1 MYLQMWKDSETE
13 IDYLD
18 FSYIVEIMRDTIND
32 EKLLPSCIGLY
43 GDWGSGKSSLMHMC
57 KRQLEQQNDGT
68 VCLLF
73 NGWLY
78 ESYDD
83 AKTAILASILDGI
96 KGGRELPETAIMILK
111 ALYDSV
117 DKFKIIKG
125 GIKFGIDM
133 AVAGGLGAI
142 TNLTIKEVAKK
153 AKKVAEGV
161 DEESTMQAIKDKL
174 DYKEVREDIR
184 EFREKFAQLI
194 KEAGIK
200 KLVIFVDELDRCNPA
215 TILDTLEAMRLFL
228 FNGNV
233 SFVIGADER
242 HVTYAIRSKFED
254 IEGINMDIGKE
265 YQEKLIQYPIRIP
278 CMNKDETEFYIM
290 CLLSENELN
299 ATEFDGL
306 LKFLQAKRKQNPLEF
321 SITMEILREYN
332 EKIATR
338 LNDSLVLSKQLSG
351 ILTQGLNGNPRQ
363 CKRFLNTLDMRQKM
377 ANYKNVTL
385 KSNVLA
391 KIMEV
396 EYFQTPLF
404 RKMINLLGDN
414 MLKKELEGF
423 ETDQEDK
430 ISALD
435 PWKNELWVKKWMKAK
450 PMLSE
455 EKLENYF
462 YFMRAS
468 AKDNMFTSIE
478 KMSEDAKKIFEGLL
492 KHSDLAFNQA
502 KMDVDKMSVFD
513 QNQILDGLYQDMVG
527 DERYEKGK
535 IKFFLLWGGLNAQL
549 QENTIKY
556 CADLSA
562 QKMSV
567 SHIPHFEGFYVQCK
581 NQGAMKTIL
590 ERWKSEN
597 TTLKTAIEDF
607 L

>member
-1 MYLQMWKDSETE
+1 MWKDSETE

-18 FSYIVEIMRDTIND
+18 FSYIIEIMKDTIND

-96 KGGRELPETAIMILK
+96 KDGRKLSKSAIMILK

-153 AKKVAEGV
+153 AKQVAEGV
-161 DEESTMQAIKDKL
+161 NEESTMQAIKDKL

-242 HVTYAIRSKFED
+242 HVTYAIRSKFDD

-290 CLLSENELN
+290 CLLSENELTT
-299 ATEFDGL
+299 TEFDEF
-306 LKFLQAKRKQNPLEF
+306 LKFLQEKRKQNP
-321 SITMEILREYN
+321 
-332 EKIATR
+332 
-338 LNDSLVLSKQLSG
+338 
-351 ILTQGLNGNPRQ
+351 
-363 CKRFLNTLDMRQKM
+363 
-377 ANYKNVTL
+377 
-385 KSNVLA
+385 
-391 KIMEV
+391 
-396 EYFQTPLF
+396 
-404 RKMINLLGDN
+404 
-414 MLKKELEGF
+414 
-423 ETDQEDK
+423 
-430 ISALD
+430 
-435 PWKNELWVKKWMKAK
+435 
-450 PMLSE
+450 
-455 EKLENYF
+455 
-462 YFMRAS
+462 
-468 AKDNMFTSIE
+468 
-478 KMSEDAKKIFEGLL
+478 
-492 KHSDLAFNQA
+492 
-502 KMDVDKMSVFD
+502 
-513 QNQILDGLYQDMVG
+513 
-527 DERYEKGK
+527 
-535 IKFFLLWGGLNAQL
+535 
-549 QENTIKY
+549 
-556 CADLSA
+556 
-562 QKMSV
+562 
-567 SHIPHFEGFYVQCK
+567 
-581 NQGAMKTIL
+581 
-590 ERWKSEN
+590 
-597 TTLKTAIEDF
+597 
-607 L
+607 

>member
-1 MYLQMWKDSETE
+1 MWKDSETE

-18 FSYIVEIMRDTIND
+18 FSYIIEIMKDTIND

-96 KGGRELPETAIMILK
+96 KDGRKLSKSAIMILK

-153 AKKVAEGV
+153 AKQVAEGV
-161 DEESTMQAIKDKL
+161 NEESTMQAIKDKL

-242 HVTYAIRSKFED
+242 HVTYAIRSKFDD

-290 CLLSENELN
+290 CLLSENELTT
-299 ATEFDGL
+299 TEFDEF
-306 LKFLQAKRKQNPLEF
+306 LKFLQEKRKQNPLEF
-321 SITMEILREYN
+321 SITMDILKEYN
-332 EKIATR
+332 EAIATR
-338 LNDSLVLSKQLSG
+338 LNESLVLSKQLSG

-404 RKMINLLGDN
+404 RKMVNLLGDN
-414 MLKKELEGF
+414 MLKTELEGF

-468 AKDNMFTSIE
+468 AKNNMFTSID
-478 KMSEDAKKIFEGLL
+478 KMSEDAKKIFEGLS
-492 KHSDLAFNQA
+492 KHSDLAFKQA
-502 KMDVDKMSVFD
+502 KMGVDKLSVFD
-513 QNQILDGLYQDMVG
+513 QNQILDGLYQDVVG
-527 DERYEKGK
+527 DERYEKDK
-535 IKFFLLWGGLNAQL
+535 IKFFLLWGGLNVQL

-562 QKMSV
+562 QKISV
-567 SHIPHFEGFYVQCK
+567 SHIPHFEGFYAQCK
-581 NQGAMKTIL
+581 NQGAMKTIF

>member
-1 MYLQMWKDSETE
+1 MWKDSETE

-18 FSYIVEIMRDTIND
+18 FSYIVEIMKDTIND

-57 KRQLEQQNDGT
+57 KKQLEEQKDGT

-96 KGGRELPETAIMILK
+96 KEGRELSGTAKITLK
-111 ALYDSV
+111 ALYDSI
-117 DKFKIIKG
+117 DKFKVIKG
-125 GIKFGIDM
+125 GIKFGIDI
-133 AVAGGLGAI
+133 AVTGGLGAI
-142 TNLTIKEVAKK
+142 TNLAIKEITKK
-153 AKKVAEGV
+153 AKKIAEDV
-161 DEESTMQAIKDKL
+161 DEENMLQAIKDKL

-184 EFREKFAQLI
+184 EFREKFAELI

-228 FNGNV
+228 FSGNV

-242 HVTYAIRSKFED
+242 HVTYAIRSKFND

-290 CLLSENELN
+290 CLLSEKELC
-299 ATEFDGL
+299 EKDFKDL
-306 LKFLQAKRKQNPLEF
+306 LNYLQKKRKENPLEF
-321 SITMEILREYN
+321 IITMEILREYN
-332 EKIATR
+332 ESIATK
-338 LNDSLVLSKQLSG
+338 LNESLVLAKQLSG

-377 ANYKNVTL
+377 AKYKNVTL

-396 EYFQTPLF
+396 EYFQTSLF
-404 RKMINLLGDN
+404 RKMVNLLGDN
-414 MLKKELEGF
+414 LLNKELKGF

-430 ISALD
+430 ISALE
-435 PWKNELWVKKWMKAK
+435 PWKNELWVKRWMKAK
-450 PMLSE
+450 PLLSE

-462 YFMRAS
+462 YFMRTS
-468 AKDNMFTSIE
+468 IKDNVFTSIE
-478 KMSEDAKKIFEGLL
+478 KMSEEAKKIFEALL
-492 KHSDLAFNQA
+492 KHSDAAFNQA
-502 KMDVDKMSVFD
+502 KKIIDKMSVFD
-513 QNQILDGLYQDMVG
+513 QNQILDGLYEDIVG
-527 DERYEKGK
+527 EEKYDRDK
-535 IKFFLLWGGLNAQL
+535 IKFFLLWGGLNEQL

-562 QKMSV
+562 KNILL
-567 SHIPHFEGFYVQCK
+567 SHIPYFEGFYAQCK
-581 NQGAMKTIL
+581 NQEEMKVIL

-597 TTLKTAIEDF
+597 MGLKTAIEEF

>member
-1 MYLQMWKDSETE
+1 MWKDSETE

-18 FSYIVEIMRDTIND
+18 FSYIIEIMKDTIND

-96 KGGRELPETAIMILK
+96 KDGRKLSKSAIMILK

-153 AKKVAEGV
+153 AKQVAEGV
-161 DEESTMQAIKDKL
+161 NEESTMQAIKDKL

-242 HVTYAIRSKFED
+242 HVTYAIRSKFDD

-290 CLLSENELN
+290 CLLSENELTT
-299 ATEFDGL
+299 TEFDEF
-306 LKFLQAKRKQNPLEF
+306 LKFLQEKRKQNPLEF
-321 SITMEILREYN
+321 SITMDILKEYN
-332 EKIATR
+332 EAIATR
-338 LNDSLVLSKQLSG
+338 LNESLVLSKQLSG

-404 RKMINLLGDN
+404 RKMVNLLGDN
-414 MLKKELEGF
+414 MLKTELEGF

-455 EKLENYF
+455 EMLENYF

-468 AKDNMFTSIE
+468 AKNNMFTSID
-478 KMSEDAKKIFEGLL
+478 KMSEDAKKIFEGLS
-492 KHSDLAFNQA
+492 KHSDLAFKQA
-502 KMDVDKMSVFD
+502 KMGVDKLSVFD
-513 QNQILDGLYQDMVG
+513 QNQILDGLYQDVVG
-527 DERYEKGK
+527 DERYEKDK
-535 IKFFLLWGGLNAQL
+535 IKFFLLWGGLNVQL

-562 QKMSV
+562 QKISV
-567 SHIPHFEGFYVQCK
+567 SHIPHFEGFYAQCK
-581 NQGAMKTIL
+581 NQGAMKTIF

>member
-1 MYLQMWKDSETE
+1 MWKDSETE
-13 IDYLD
+13 TDYLD
-18 FSYIVEIMRDTIND
+18 FSYIVEIMKDTIND

-57 KRQLEQQNDGT
+57 KRQLERQNDGT

-96 KGGRELPETAIMILK
+96 KEGRDLSGAAKITLK
-111 ALYDSV
+111 ALYDSI
-117 DKFKIIKG
+117 DKFKVIKG

-133 AVAGGLGAI
+133 AVTGGLGAI
-142 TNLTIKEVAKK
+142 TNLTIKEITKK
-153 AKKVAEGV
+153 AKKVVNNV
-161 DEESTMQAIKDKL
+161 DEESTIQAIKDKL

-184 EFREKFAQLI
+184 EFREKFAELI

-242 HVTYAIRSKFED
+242 HVTYAIRSKFDD

-278 CMNKDETEFYIM
+278 CMNRDETEFYIM
-290 CLLSENELN
+290 CLLSENELTT
-299 ATEFDGL
+299 TEFDGL
-306 LKFLQAKRKQNPLEF
+306 LKFLQEKRKQNPLEF
-321 SITMEILREYN
+321 SITMEILKEYN
-332 EKIATR
+332 EPIATR
-338 LNDSLVLSKQLSG
+338 LNESLVLSKQLSG

-377 ANYKNVTL
+377 AKYKNVTL
-385 KSNVLA
+385 KSSVLA

-396 EYFQTPLF
+396 EYFQTSLF
-404 RKMINLLGDN
+404 RKMIKLSGDN
-414 MLKKELEGF
+414 MLKTEIEGF

-430 ISALD
+430 INALD

-455 EKLENYF
+455 ENYF

-502 KMDVDKMSVFD
+502 KIDVDKMSVFD
-513 QNQILDGLYQDMVG
+513 QNQILDGLYQDMAG
-527 DERYEKGK
+527 DERYEKDK
-535 IKFFLLWGGLNAQL
+535 IRFFLLWGGLNAQL

-562 QKMSV
+562 KKFSV
-567 SHIPHFEGFYVQCK
+567 SHIPYFEGFYAQCK
-581 NQGAMKTIL
+581 NQGAMKTIR

>member
-1 MYLQMWKDSETE
+1 MWKDSETE

-18 FSYIVEIMRDTIND
+18 FLYIVEIMKDTIND

-57 KRQLEQQNDGT
+57 KHQLEQQNDGT
-68 VCLLF
+68 ICLLF

-96 KGGRELPETAIMILK
+96 KENRELPETAMLILK
-111 ALYDSV
+111 SLYDSV
-117 DKFKIIKG
+117 DKFKAIKG

-133 AVAGGLGAI
+133 ALSGGLGAI
-142 TNLTIKEVAKK
+142 TNLTIKEVTKK
-153 AKKVAEGV
+153 AKKVVSGV
-161 DEESTMQAIKDKL
+161 DEESMIQAIKDKL

-184 EFREKFAQLI
+184 EFREKFAKLI

-200 KLVIFVDELDRCNPA
+200 KLVIFVDELDRCNPT

-242 HVTYAIRSKFED
+242 HVTYAIKSKFDD

-278 CMNKDETEFYIM
+278 SMNKDETEFYIM

-299 ATEFDGL
+299 ATELDSL
-306 LKFLQAKRKQNPLEF
+306 LEYLQEKRKKNPLEF
-321 SITMEILREYN
+321 VITMQILREYN
-332 EKIATR
+332 ESIATR
-338 LNDSLVLSKQLSG
+338 LNESLVLSKQLSG
-351 ILTQGLNGNPRQ
+351 ILTKGLNGNPRQ

-377 ANYKNVTL
+377 AKYKNVTL

-396 EYFQTPLF
+396 EYFQTSLF
-404 RKMINLLGDN
+404 RKMINLLSDN
-414 MLKKELEGF
+414 LLNKELEGF
-423 ETDQEDK
+423 ETDKDDK
-430 ISALD
+430 IVMLE
-435 PWKNELWVKKWMKAK
+435 PWKNELWVKCWMKAK
-450 PMLSE
+450 PLLSV

-468 AKDNMFTSIE
+468 AKDNAFTSID
-478 KMSEDAKKIFEGLL
+478 KMSEDAKKIFEALL
-492 KHSDLAFNQA
+492 KHSDTAFNQA
-502 KMDVDKMSVFD
+502 KKIIDKMSVFD
-513 QNQILDGLYQDMVG
+513 QNQILDGLYEDVVG
-527 DERYEKGK
+527 DEKYDKDK
-535 IKFFLLWGGLNAQL
+535 IKFFLLWGGLNEQL

-562 QKMSV
+562 KKLSL
-567 SHIPHFEGFYVQCK
+567 SHIPYFEGFYAQCK
-581 NQGAMKTIL
+581 NQAEIKVIL
-590 ERWKSEN
+590 ERWKNDN
-597 TTLKTAIEDF
+597 TTLKTLIEDF
-607 L
+607 V

>member
-1 MYLQMWKDSETE
+1 MWKDSETE

-18 FSYIVEIMRDTIND
+18 FSYIVEIMKDTIND

-57 KRQLEQQNDGT
+57 KKQLEEQKDGT

-96 KGGRELPETAIMILK
+96 KEGRELSGTAKITLK
-111 ALYDSV
+111 ALYDSI
-117 DKFKIIKG
+117 DKFKVIKG

-133 AVAGGLGAI
+133 AVTGGLGAI
-142 TNLTIKEVAKK
+142 TNLAIKEITKK
-153 AKKVAEGV
+153 AKKIAEDV
-161 DEESTMQAIKDKL
+161 DEENMLQAIKDKL

-184 EFREKFAQLI
+184 EFREKFAELI

-228 FNGNV
+228 FSGNV

-242 HVTYAIRSKFED
+242 HVTYAIRSKFND

-290 CLLSENELN
+290 CLLSEKELC
-299 ATEFDGL
+299 EKDFKDL
-306 LKFLQAKRKQNPLEF
+306 LNYLQKKRKENPLEF
-321 SITMEILREYN
+321 IITMEILREYN
-332 EKIATR
+332 ESIATK
-338 LNDSLVLSKQLSG
+338 LNESLVLAKQLSG

-377 ANYKNVTL
+377 AKYKNVTL

-396 EYFQTPLF
+396 EYFQTSLF
-404 RKMINLLGDN
+404 RKMVNLLGDN
-414 MLKKELEGF
+414 LLNKELEGF

-430 ISALD
+430 ISALE
-435 PWKNELWVKKWMKAK
+435 PWKNELWVKRWMKAK
-450 PMLSE
+450 PLLSE

-462 YFMRAS
+462 YFMRTS
-468 AKDNMFTSIE
+468 IKNNVFTSIE
-478 KMSEDAKKIFEGLL
+478 KMSEEAKKIFEALL
-492 KHSDLAFNQA
+492 KHSDAAFNQA
-502 KMDVDKMSVFD
+502 KKIIDKMSVFD
-513 QNQILDGLYQDMVG
+513 QNQILDGLYEDIVG
-527 DERYEKGK
+527 EEKYDRDK
-535 IKFFLLWGGLNAQL
+535 IKFFLLWGGLNEQL

-562 QKMSV
+562 KNILL
-567 SHIPHFEGFYVQCK
+567 SHIPYFEGFYAQCK
-581 NQGAMKTIL
+581 NQEEMKVIL

-597 TTLKTAIEDF
+597 MGLKTAIEEF

>member
-1 MYLQMWKDSETE
+1 MWKDSETE
-13 IDYLD
+13 IDFLD
-18 FSYIVEIMRDTIND
+18 FSYIVEIMKDTIND

-57 KRQLEQQNDGT
+57 KRQLEQQNNGT

-96 KGGRELPETAIMILK
+96 KEGRNLSGKAKVILK

-117 DKFKIIKG
+117 DKFKVLKG

-133 AVAGGLGAI
+133 AVVGGLGAI
-142 TNLTIKEVAKK
+142 ANLAVKEVTKK
-153 AKKVAEGV
+153 AKKVVECV
-161 DEESTMQAIKDKL
+161 DEESTIQAIKDKL

-184 EFREKFAQLI
+184 KFREKFAELI

-242 HVTYAIRSKFED
+242 HVTYAIRSKFDD

-290 CLLSENELN
+290 CLLSENELS

-306 LKFLQAKRKQNPLEF
+306 LKFLQAKRKKTPLEF
-321 SITMEILREYN
+321 SITMEILKEYN
-332 EKIATR
+332 EPIATR
-338 LNDSLVLSKQLSG
+338 LKDSLVLSKQLSG

-363 CKRFLNTLDMRQKM
+363 CKRFLNILDMRQKM
-377 ANYKNVTL
+377 AKYKNVTL

-396 EYFQTPLF
+396 EYFQTALF
-404 RKMINLLGDN
+404 RKMVNLLGDN
-414 MLKKELEGF
+414 MLKTELEGF
-423 ETDQEDK
+423 ETDQEEK

-435 PWKNELWVKKWMKAK
+435 PWKNEIWVKKWMKAK

-455 EKLENYF
+455 EKIENYF

-468 AKDNMFTSIE
+468 TKDNMFTSIE
-478 KMSEDAKKIFEGLL
+478 KMSEDAKKIFEGLS
-492 KHSDLAFNQA
+492 KHSEIVFNQA
-502 KMDVDKMSVFD
+502 KKEIDKMSLFD
-513 QNQILDGLYQDMVG
+513 QNQILDGLYQDVVS
-527 DERYEKGK
+527 DERYDNNK
-535 IKFFLLWGGLNAQL
+535 IRFFLLWGGLNEQL
-549 QENTIKY
+549 QENAIKY

-562 QKMSV
+562 QKIAV
-567 SHIPHFEGFYVQCK
+567 SHIPHFEGFLAQCK
-581 NQGAMKTIL
+581 DKDAIKAVL

-597 TTLKTAIEDF
+597 TTLKTAIADF

>member
-1 MYLQMWKDSETE
+1 MWKDSETE

-18 FSYIVEIMRDTIND
+18 FFYIVEIMKDTIND

-57 KRQLEQQNDGT
+57 KHKLEQQNDGT

-96 KGGRELPETAIMILK
+96 KDNRDLPETAMLILK

-117 DKFKIIKG
+117 DKFKAIKG

-133 AVAGGLGAI
+133 AVSGGLSAI
-142 TNLTIKEVAKK
+142 TNLTIKEVTKK
-153 AKKVAEGV
+153 AKKVVESV
-161 DEESTMQAIKDKL
+161 DEESTIQAIKDKL

-184 EFREKFAQLI
+184 EFREKFAKLI

-200 KLVIFVDELDRCNPA
+200 KLVIFIDELDRCNPA

-228 FNGNV
+228 FNGDV

-242 HVTYAIRSKFED
+242 HVTYAIKTKFDD

-290 CLLSENELN
+290 CLLSEDELN
-299 ATEFDGL
+299 ETEFYGL
-306 LKFLQAKRKQNPLEF
+306 LNFLQEKRKENPLEF
-321 SITMEILREYN
+321 VITMEILREYN
-332 EKIATR
+332 ESIATR
-338 LNDSLVLSKQLSG
+338 LNESLVLSKQLSG

-377 ANYKNVTL
+377 AKYKNVTL

-396 EYFQTPLF
+396 EYFQTSLF
-404 RKMINLLGDN
+404 RKMVNLLGDN
-414 MLKKELEGF
+414 LLNKELEGF

-435 PWKNELWVKKWMKAK
+435 PWKNELWVKRWMKAK
-450 PMLSE
+450 PFLSE

-468 AKDNMFTSIE
+468 VKDNMFTSVE
-478 KMSEDAKKIFEGLL
+478 KMSEEAKIIFEALL
-492 KHSDLAFNQA
+492 KHSDVAFNRA
-502 KMDVDKMSVFD
+502 KKEIDKMSVFD
-513 QNQILDGLYQDMVG
+513 QNQILDGLYEDVVS
-527 DERYEKGK
+527 DERYEKDK
-535 IKFFLLWGGLNAQL
+535 IRFLLLWGGLNEQL

-562 QKMSV
+562 QKISL
-567 SHIPHFEGFYVQCK
+567 SHIPYFGGFFAQCK
-581 NQGAMKTIL
+581 NQGEMKIIL
-590 ERWKSEN
+590 ERWKNDN
-597 TTLKTAIEDF
+597 TELKTVIEDY

>member
-1 MYLQMWKDSETE
+1 MWKDSETE

-18 FSYIVEIMRDTIND
+18 FSYIVEIMKDTIND

-57 KRQLEQQNDGT
+57 KKQLEEQKDGT

-96 KGGRELPETAIMILK
+96 KEGRELSGTAKITLK
-111 ALYDSV
+111 ALYDSI
-117 DKFKIIKG
+117 DKFKVIKG

-133 AVAGGLGAI
+133 AVTGDLGAI
-142 TNLTIKEVAKK
+142 TNLAIKEITKK
-153 AKKVAEGV
+153 AKKIAEDV
-161 DEESTMQAIKDKL
+161 DEENMLQAIKDKL

-184 EFREKFAQLI
+184 EFREKFAELI

-228 FNGNV
+228 FSGNV

-242 HVTYAIRSKFED
+242 HVTYAIRSKFND

-290 CLLSENELN
+290 CLLSEKELC
-299 ATEFDGL
+299 EKDFKDL
-306 LKFLQAKRKQNPLEF
+306 LNYLQKKRKENPLEF
-321 SITMEILREYN
+321 IITMEILREYN
-332 EKIATR
+332 ESIATK
-338 LNDSLVLSKQLSG
+338 LNESLVLAKQLSG

-377 ANYKNVTL
+377 AKYKNVTL

-396 EYFQTPLF
+396 EYFQTSLF
-404 RKMINLLGDN
+404 RKMVNLLGDN
-414 MLKKELEGF
+414 LLNKELEGF

-430 ISALD
+430 ISALE
-435 PWKNELWVKKWMKAK
+435 PWKNELWVKRWMKAK
-450 PMLSE
+450 PLLSE

-462 YFMRAS
+462 YFMRTS
-468 AKDNMFTSIE
+468 IKNNVFTSIE
-478 KMSEDAKKIFEGLL
+478 KMSEEAKKIFEALL
-492 KHSDLAFNQA
+492 KHSDAAFNQA
-502 KMDVDKMSVFD
+502 KKIIDKMSVFD
-513 QNQILDGLYQDMVG
+513 QNQILDGLYEDIVG
-527 DERYEKGK
+527 EEKYDRDK
-535 IKFFLLWGGLNAQL
+535 IKFFLLWGGLNEQL

-562 QKMSV
+562 KNILL
-567 SHIPHFEGFYVQCK
+567 SHIPYFEGFYAQCK
-581 NQGAMKTIL
+581 NQEEMKVIL

-597 TTLKTAIEDF
+597 MGLKTAIEEF

>member
-1 MYLQMWKDSETE
+1 MWKDSETE

-18 FSYIVEIMRDTIND
+18 FFYIVEIMKDTINN

-96 KGGRELPETAIMILK
+96 KENRELSKTAIQILK
-111 ALYDSV
+111 ALYESV
-117 DKFKIIKG
+117 DKFKAIKG
-125 GIKFGIDM
+125 GIKFGMDL
-133 AVAGGLGAI
+133 AVSGGLNAI
-142 TNLTIKEVAKK
+142 TNLTIKEVTKK
-153 AKKVAEGV
+153 AKKVAKDV
-161 DEESTMQAIKDKL
+161 DEESMIQTIRNKL

-184 EFREKFAQLI
+184 EFREKFAKLI

-200 KLVIFVDELDRCNPA
+200 KLVIFIDELDRCNPA

-228 FNGNV
+228 FNGDV

-242 HVTYAIRSKFED
+242 HVTYAIKTKFDD

-290 CLLSENELN
+290 CLLSEDELN
-299 ATEFDGL
+299 QTEFDGL
-306 LKFLQAKRKQNPLEF
+306 LEFLQEKRKESPLEF
-321 SITMEILREYN
+321 VITMGILREYN
-332 EKIATR
+332 ESIATR
-338 LNDSLVLSKQLSG
+338 LNESLVLSKQLSG

-377 ANYKNVTL
+377 AKYKNVTL

-396 EYFQTPLF
+396 EYFQTSLF
-404 RKMINLLGDN
+404 RKMVNLLGDN
-414 MLKKELEGF
+414 LLNKELEGF
-423 ETDQEDK
+423 ETEQEEK

-435 PWKNELWVKKWMKAK
+435 PWKNELWVKRWMKAK
-450 PMLSE
+450 PFLSE

-468 AKDNMFTSIE
+468 AKDNVFTSVE
-478 KMSEDAKKIFEGLL
+478 KMSEEAKIIFEALL
-492 KHSDLAFNQA
+492 KHSDVAFNQA
-502 KMDVDKMSVFD
+502 KKEIDKMSVFD
-513 QNQILDGLYQDMVG
+513 QNQILDGLYEDLVS
-527 DERYEKGK
+527 DERYEKDK
-535 IKFFLLWGGLNAQL
+535 IRFL
-549 QENTIKY
+549 
-556 CADLSA
+556 CV
-562 QKMSV
+562 V
-567 SHIPHFEGFYVQCK
+567 SESHPNIRREIYDTDVDNREK
-581 NQGAMKTIL
+581 
-590 ERWKSEN
+590 
-597 TTLKTAIEDF
+597 
-607 L
+607 

>member
-1 MYLQMWKDSETE
+1 MWKDSETE

-18 FSYIVEIMRDTIND
+18 FSYIVEIMKETIND

-43 GDWGSGKSSLMHMC
+43 GDWGSGKSSMMHMC
-57 KRQLEQQNDGT
+57 KRQLEEQKDGT

-96 KGGRELPETAIMILK
+96 KEGRNLCGTAKVTLK
-111 ALYDSV
+111 ALYDSI
-117 DKFKIIKG
+117 DKFKVKKS

-133 AVAGGLGAI
+133 AVTGGFSAI
-142 TNLTIKEVAKK
+142 TNLTIKEITKK
-153 AKKVAEGV
+153 AKTVAEDV
-161 DEESTMQAIKDKL
+161 DEETVIQTIKDKL
-174 DYKEVREDIR
+174 DYREIREDIR
-184 EFREKFAQLI
+184 EFREKFAELI

-200 KLVIFVDELDRCNPA
+200 KLVIFVDELDRCNPV

-242 HVTYAIRSKFED
+242 HVTYAIKSKFDD

-290 CLLSENELN
+290 CLLSEKELDE
-299 ATEFDGL
+299 TEFYNL
-306 LKFLQAKRKQNPLEF
+306 LNFLQSKRKENPLEF
-321 SITMEILREYN
+321 SITMGILREYD

-338 LNDSLVLSKQLSG
+338 LNDNLVLSKQLSG

-363 CKRFLNTLDMRQKM
+363 CKRFLNILDMRQKM

-385 KSNVLA
+385 KSSVLA

-396 EYFQTPLF
+396 EYFQTSLF
-404 RKMINLLGDN
+404 RKMVNLLGDGDI
-414 MLKKELEGF
+414 LKAELEAF
-423 ETDQEDK
+423 ETDQDDK
-430 ISALD
+430 INALD

-450 PMLSE
+450 PMLSG
-455 EKLENYF
+455 EKLENYY

-468 AKDNMFTSIE
+468 AKDNIFTSAE
-478 KMSEDAKKIFEGLL
+478 KMSEEAKKIFESLL
-492 KHSDLAFNQA
+492 KHSDLAFNRA
-502 KMDVDKMSVFD
+502 KKSIDKMSVFD
-513 QNQILDGLYQDMVG
+513 QHQILDGLYQDMIS
-527 DERYEKGK
+527 DDNYENEKV
-535 IKFFLLWGGLNAQL
+535 KFFLQWGALNEQL
-549 QENTIKY
+549 QENTVKY
-556 CADLSA
+556 CIDLSS
-562 QKMSV
+562 QKISL
-567 SHIPHFEGFYVQCK
+567 SQIPYFEGFYAQCK
-581 NQGAMKTIL
+581 NQIALKSIF
-590 ERWKSEN
+590 ERWKTEN
-597 TTLKTAIEDF
+597 GKLKRAIDDF
-607 L
+607 V